1 MVFPIT
7 LWKSRQTGLRTLPV
21 RNVPKFENRP
31 TGGNLV
37 HPDPPKSE
45 LFSRRTP
52 CHVIAATLA
61 LHALREDVDFELIPT
76 RLFIGVV
83 RELANDHVP

>member
-1 MVFPIT
+1 M
-7 LWKSRQTGLRTLPV
+7 
-21 RNVPKFENRP
+21 
-31 TGGNLV
+31 
-37 HPDPPKSE
+37 
-45 LFSRRTP
+45 
-52 CHVIAATLA
+52 AATLA